1 MSRNELLAPAA
12 ANDVQTGL
20 NDVQRAAVEAG
31 DGPLLIF
38 AGAGSGKTR
47 VLTHRIAYLL
57 NERGVAPEQ
66 ILAVTF
72 TNKAAGELK
81 ARLEAL
87 AGEQARRLTVG
98 TFHAICARFLRH
110 DIHHLGWD
118 HQFVIYDEDD
128 QLALVKQAL
137 KRLDLDEK
145 HFSLRSILSGISNAK
160 NHMQEPLVTAS
171 RADSYFEEVV
181 HRVYKVYQDLL
192 QENQALDFDDLLLF
206 TMRLFSDYP
215 NVLRRYQER
224 YRHILVDEFQD
235 TNAPQYRL
243 VQLLAQAH
251 GNVMVVGDD
260 DQSIYRFRGAEVGN
274 ILRFET
280 DFPGARV
287 LKLEQNYRSTG
298 NIVQAAQAVVQRNAS
313 RAPKELW
320 TDLGPGEPVTLV
332 EVYNEQEEG
341 QFVAREIRRLQSRGV
356 ATAGECAVLY
366 RTNAQSRAVEEAF
379 LQEGMRYK
387 LIGGTKFYDRKE
399 VRDVL
404 AYIRLAANP
413 SDGLALQ
420 RIINVPPRGLGPR
433 TLAELNREASNRRSS
448 VRSVLE
454 HSEALTALG
463 TRTQKVAGEVHRL
476 LTELHDAAD
485 RLPVPDLITW
495 LVERSGY
502 GAFLRDGTPEGEE
515 RWKNVLEL
523 HTVARDFGQLAAR
536 AGLEMFLEQV
546 ALVSSSDERGDQQD
560 AATLITLHAAKG
572 LEFPVVFMVGM
583 EEGLFPHSR
592 TLDRPDELEEER
604 RLCYVGMTRAMRR
617 LYLTSAFRRT
627 LFGMPAVNERSRFV
641 AEIPATAVQR
651 QTHSPVT
658 WESPAAGTRT
668 PAPAWSGLGN
678 GHAQPSRSHGVGPAT
693 RPPSGVRSAAP
704 AARVVGGSPTPKP
717 PPLTLQYH
725 SGDKV
730 YHQIFG
736 EGVVVR
742 SDLQSGDEEVV
753 VAFAGVGVK
762 KLAAS
767 LARLAKR

>member
-1 MSRNELLAPAA
+1 MALALL
-12 ANDVQTGL
+12 NH
-20 NDVQRAAVEAG
+20 VQRTAVEAG
-31 DGPLLIF
+31 EGPLLIF

-57 NERGVAPEQ
+57 NERSVAPEQ

-128 QLALVKQAL
+128 QQALVKQAL

-145 HFSLRSILSGISNAK
+145 HFGPRAILSGISNAK

-181 HRVYKVYQDLL
+181 HRVYRVYQELL
-192 QENQALDFDDLLLF
+192 QENHALDFDDLLLF
-206 TMRLFSDYP
+206 TMRLLSDHP

-224 YRHILVDEFQD
+224 YRYILVDEFQD

-243 VQLLAQAH
+243 VQLLGQAH

-274 ILRFET
+274 ILRFEQ

-287 LKLEQNYRSTG
+287 LKLEQNYRSTS
-298 NIVQAAQAVVQRNAS
+298 NIVQAAQAVVQRNAT

-320 TDLGPGEPVTLV
+320 SDLGPGEPVTLV

-341 QFVAREIRRLQSRGV
+341 QFVAREVGRLQARGV
-356 ATAGECAVLY
+356 ATPGECAVLY

-404 AYIRLAANP
+404 AYVRLAHNP
-413 SDGLALQ
+413 ADSLALK

-433 TLAELNREASNRRSS
+433 TLAELTREASVRRTPL
-448 VRSVLE
+448 RNVLE
-454 HSEALTALG
+454 HSEELTALG
-463 TRTQKVAGEVHRL
+463 TRTLKVAGEVHRL
-476 LTELHDAAD
+476 LAEVHEAAD
-485 RLPVPDLITW
+485 RLPVPELITW
-495 LVERSGY
+495 LVERTGY
-502 GAFLRDGTPEGEE
+502 GAFLRDSTPEGEE

-523 HTVARDFGQLAAR
+523 HTVARDFGQLAPR

-546 ALVSSSDERGDQQD
+546 ALVSSSDERSDQQD
-560 AATLITLHAAKG
+560 AVTLITLHAAKG

-583 EEGLFPHSR
+583 EEGLFPHGR

-617 LYLTSAFRRT
+617 LYLCSAFRRT
-627 LFGMPAVNERSRFV
+627 LFGMPQVNERSRFV
-641 AEIPATAVQR
+641 AEIPATVVQR
-651 QTHSPVT
+651 QANSPVT
-658 WESPAAGTRT
+658 WESPSTGTRG
-668 PAPAWSGLGN
+668 PAPSWSAPGN
-678 GHAQPSRSHGVGPAT
+678 GHARPARPHGVGPAT
-693 RPPSGVRSAAP
+693 RPPA
-704 AARVVGGSPTPKP
+704 GGSRLP
-717 PPLTLQYH
+717 PSPSPVVTSSPVTNRPQVLTLQYH

-742 SDLQSGDEEVV
+742 SDLQSNDEEVV

>member
-1 MSRNELLAPAA
+1 MSRNEPVAPAL
-12 ANDVQTGL
+12 L

-31 DGPLLIF
+31 EGPLLIF

-57 NERGVAPEQ
+57 NERGIPPEQ

-98 TFHAICARFLRH
+98 TFHAICARFLRR

-145 HFSLRSILSGISNAK
+145 HFSPRAILSGISNAK
-160 NHMQEPLVTAS
+160 NHMQAPLVTAS
-171 RADSYFEEVV
+171 RADSYFQEVV
-181 HRVYKVYQDLL
+181 HRVYRVYEELL
-192 QENQALDFDDLLLF
+192 QENHALDFDDLLLF
-206 TMRLFSDYP
+206 PMRLFTEHP
-215 NVLRRYQER
+215 AVLRRYQER
-224 YRHILVDEFQD
+224 YRYILVDEFQD

-243 VQLLAQAH
+243 VQLLAQLH

-298 NIVQAAQAVVQRNAS
+298 NIVAAAQAVVQRNAT

-320 TDLGPGEPVTLV
+320 TDLGPGEPVQLV

-341 QFVAREIRRLQSRGV
+341 QFVAREVRRLQARGI
-356 ATAGECAVLY
+356 ATPGECAVLY

-379 LQEGMRYK
+379 LQAGMRYK

-413 SDGLALQ
+413 ADGLALQ

-433 TLAELNREASNRRSS
+433 TLAELNREATVRRSPL
-448 VRSVLE
+448 RSVLE
-454 HSEALTALG
+454 HSEELTALG
-463 TRTQKVAGEVHRL
+463 TRTLKVAGEVHRL
-476 LTELHDAAD
+476 LLEVNEAAE
-485 RLPVPDLITW
+485 RLTVPELITW
-495 LVERSGY
+495 LVERTGY
-502 GAFLRDGTPEGEE
+502 DDYVRDGTPEAEE
-515 RWKNVLEL
+515 RWKNVMEL
-523 HTVARDFGQLAAR
+523 HTVARDFGQLAPR

-546 ALVSSSDERGDQQD
+546 ALVSSSDERGDEND
-560 AATLITLHAAKG
+560 AVTLITLHAAKG

-641 AEIPATAVQR
+641 AEIPKAVVQK
-651 QTHSPVT
+651 QANSPVT
-658 WESPAAGTRT
+658 WESPTVGARQ
-668 PAPAWSGLGN
+668 PAPSWSSPSAN
-678 GHAQPSRSHGVGPAT
+678 RAQPSRSHGVGPAT
-693 RPPSGVRSAAP
+693 RPPSGTRLAP
-704 AARVVGGSPTPKP
+704 ASVQVIPGAATPAP
-717 PPLTLQYH
+717 PPLTMQYH

-736 EGVVVR
+736 DGTVI
-742 SDLQSGDEEVV
+742 SSTIASSDEEVTV
-753 VAFAGVGVK
+753 VFPNLPDPKQRVK

>member
-1 MSRNELLAPAA
+1 
-12 ANDVQTGL
+12 
-20 NDVQRAAVEAG
+20 VEAG

-57 NERGVAPEQ
+57 NERDVAPEQ

-81 ARLEAL
+81 ARLETL

-128 QLALVKQAL
+128 QVALVKQAL

-145 HFSLRSILSGISNAK
+145 HFSPRSILGGISNAK
-160 NHMQEPLVTAS
+160 NHLQAPLVTAS

-181 HRVYKVYQDLL
+181 HRVYRIYQELL
-192 QENQALDFDDLLLF
+192 QENHALDFDDLLLF
-206 TMRLFSDYP
+206 ALRLFTEHP
-215 NVLRRYQER
+215 AVLRRYQER

-274 ILRFET
+274 ILRFEQ

-287 LKLEQNYRSTG
+287 LKLEQNYRSTS
-298 NIVQAAQAVVQRNAS
+298 NIVKAAQAVVQRNAS
-313 RAPKELW
+313 RTPKDLW
-320 TDLGPGEPVTLV
+320 SDLGPGEPVTLV

-341 QFVAREIRRLQSRGV
+341 QFVAREIRRLQARGI
-356 ATAGECAVLY
+356 ASPGDCAVLY

-379 LQEGMRYK
+379 LQLGMRYK

-404 AYIRLAANP
+404 AYLRLAHNP
-413 SDGLALQ
+413 ADNLALQ

-433 TLAELNREASNRRSS
+433 TLGELNREAGAQRTTLRSI
-448 VRSVLE
+448 LE
-454 HSEALTALG
+454 HSEELTALG
-463 TRTQKVAGEVHRL
+463 TRTLKVAGEVDRL
-476 LTELHDAAD
+476 LTELHAAAD
-485 RLPVPDLITW
+485 RLPVPELITW
-495 LVERSGY
+495 IVERTGY
-502 GAFLRDGTPEGEE
+502 GALLREDKEEGEE
-515 RWKNVLEL
+515 RLRNIQEL
-523 HTVARDFGQLAAR
+523 LSVARDYGQLAAR

-546 ALVSSSDERGDQQD
+546 ALVSASDERSDQQD
-560 AATLITLHAAKG
+560 AVTLITLHAAKG
-572 LEFPVVFMVGM
+572 LEFPVVFLVGM

-617 LYLTSAFRRT
+617 LYLCSAFRRT
-627 LFGMPAVNERSRFV
+627 LFGMPQVNERSRFV
-641 AEIPATAVQR
+641 AEIPAAVVQR
-651 QTHSPVT
+651 QATSPVT
-658 WESPAAGTRT
+658 WESPATGTRT
-668 PAPAWSGLGN
+668 PAASWGGAGN
-678 GHAQPSRSHGVGPAT
+678 GHVRPSRSHGVGPAT
-693 RPPSGVRSAAP
+693 RPPDGQRHSTPSTRVIPETAP
-704 AARVVGGSPTPKP
+704 AT
-717 PPLTLQYH
+717 PPLTMQYH
-725 SGDKV
+725 SGEKV

-736 EGVVVR
+736 DGMVI
-742 SDLQSGDEEVV
+742 SSTIASGDEEVTV
-753 VAFAGVGVK
+753 VFPNLPDPKQRVK